1 MICSREDTEEGREQ
15 EKVSIKTEKKPGAG
29 IFLLPLA
36 MVAPII
42 AGTVLVSVRLW
53 PHIQKLLNLLIKLV
67 VRA

>member
-1 MICSREDTEEGREQ
+1 M
-15 EKVSIKTEKKPGAG
+15 SIKTEKKPGAG

-36 MVAPII
+36 MAAPII